1 MSFTDTGLNCPD
13 CGSSDGLALNDNGS
27 GFCFAGC
34 DEAVKWKRTKLMQ
47 SWGYGDKPSGYSNV
61 ATEAPE
67 KPSKALQPSTYTIDS
82 IEALIALRKAPNRP
96 ERGITAPT
104 MNTYGCTVH
113 GKDVIYPYYAA
124 DGVLVA
130 AKIRKPDKQFMCIG
144 DMSKA
149 TLFGQHIA
157 KEGGLYVTITE
168 GEEDALAAFQ
178 LQGSRYACVSVKNGA
193 GAALKSCKEAFEW
206 LNSFEGIVIDFD
218 SDAPGQEAAVQ
229 VAELFAGKAKIVKH
243 TNGYKDASDY
253 LKAGASEAYKRDWWD
268 AKEYTPDGIV
278 SCTDMYEALMAPVQM
293 PFAKYPWDG
302 LNLMSYGIR
311 RGEIITV
318 LAGSGVGKSTF
329 TKEILKGIYDDTTEN
344 IGVLSLE
351 ESIEVAGLSM
361 MSLKS
366 NKRFHLPTV
375 EQMKSILHDKSRVV
389 EKPFLDDVTP
399 EQRQADKE
407 AAYKEVFDTGRFL
420 FLDHLGHITVESVIS
435 KMNYLARAR
444 DCSIILLDHISILV
458 GLTANS
464 RNISEREAIDATMH
478 ALRTLVESTNVTIL
492 NVCHLRKPSEG
503 KGHDEGRRVQAV
515 EARGS
520 GAIIQL
526 SNIAWALEGNRQ
538 AENAEERNITTVR
551 GLKMRF
557 GGGGGVA
564 GHLRF
569 DESTGR
575 MLETDYTGASEEAL

>member
-1 MSFTDTGLNCPD
+1 MSFIETELPCPD
-13 CGSSDGLALNDNGS
+13 CGSSDGLAKNDNGS

-34 DEAVKWKRTKLMQ
+34 AEADKYKSPNKMTQFSSDTESDTFNRLYDDTAPKSL
-47 SWGYGDKPSGYSNV
+47 SKPSYNS
-61 ATEAPE
+61 TLTLQ
-67 KPSKALQPSTYTIDS
+67 AL
-82 IEALIALRKAPNRP
+82 EGLIALRSASNRP

-104 MNTYGCTVH
+104 MNSYGCIEHNGSV
-113 GKDVIYPYYAA
+113 VYPYYSSA
-124 DGVLVA
+124 GVLVA
-130 AKIRKPDKQFMCIG
+130 AKIRKPDKQFSCIG
-144 DMSKA
+144 DMKEA
-149 TLFGQHIA
+149 VLFGQHIA
-157 KEGGLYVTITE
+157 KEGGLYVTVTE

-178 LQGSRYACVSVKNGA
+178 LQGSRYACVSIKNGSS
-193 GAALKSCKEAFEW
+193 AALKSCKEAYEY
-206 LNSFEGIVIDFD
+206 LNSFDGIVIDFD

-229 VAELFAGKAKIVKH
+229 VAELFAGKSKIVKH
-243 TNGYKDASDY
+243 TKDYKDASDY
-253 LKAGASEAYKRDWWD
+253 LKAAATEAYKRDWWD

-278 SCTDMYEALMAPVQM
+278 SCTDMYDALMAPVQM

-311 RGEIITV
+311 PGEIITV

-329 TKEILKGIYDDTTEN
+329 TKEIIKGIYDDTDKN

-375 EQMKSILHDKSRVV
+375 EQMKAILHDKSRVI

-399 EQRQADKE
+399 EQRQLDKQ
-407 AAYKEVFDTGRFL
+407 AAYKEVFEDGRFL
-420 FLDHLGHITVESVIS
+420 FLDHEGHITVESVIG
-435 KMNYLARAR
+435 KMNYLARAK
-444 DCSIILLDHISILV
+444 DCSVIVLDHISILV

-464 RNISEREAIDATMH
+464 RNVSEREAIDATMH
-478 ALRTLVESTNVTIL
+478 ELRKLVESTNVTLI

-538 AENAEERNITTVR
+538 AEDPEERNITTVR

-575 MLETDYTGASEEAL
+575 MLETEYNTDEDAL